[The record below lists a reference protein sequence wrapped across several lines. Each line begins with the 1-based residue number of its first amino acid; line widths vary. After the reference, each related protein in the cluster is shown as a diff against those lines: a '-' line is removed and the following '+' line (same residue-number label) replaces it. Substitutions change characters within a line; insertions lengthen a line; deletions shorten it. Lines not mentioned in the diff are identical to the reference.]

1 MNKLTRWWLG
11 NTLRRQEAFIYADV
25 VRRVAFCLGDERA
38 SKCGYDL
45 LMGLVD
51 GDAMKRAQAWE
62 RAMADKKYTVTQE
75 RNGVWVPATPNV
87 D

>member
-1 MNKLTRWWLG
+1 
-11 NTLRRQEAFIYADV
+11 
-25 VRRVAFCLGDERA
+25 
-38 SKCGYDL
+38 
-45 LMGLVD
+45 MGLVD